1 MIGSGGQANSATS
14 GTIKSVG
21 QTRAVGA
28 RVCDPQQ
35 FRQAERLG
43 RNGTVRLS
51 EVLRLTEPYSPTLLI
66 ALGHLAPPSLG
77 PILIGHFS
85 SLHESAYRNERRR
98 LHARGMIKPLGKF
111 FLYFPGHNCLYE
123 S

>member
-1 MIGSGGQANSATS
+1 MHSYSVKIELINAKLRAVWRRKVSLPVKRWGPWKRK

-51 EVLRLTEPYSPTLLI
+51 EVLRLTEPYSLL
-66 ALGHLAPPSLG
+66 PDT
-77 PILIGHFS
+77 FDRTRK
-85 SLHESAYRNERRR
+85 E
-98 LHARGMIKPLGKF
+98 K
-111 FLYFPGHNCLYE
+111 
-123 S
+123 